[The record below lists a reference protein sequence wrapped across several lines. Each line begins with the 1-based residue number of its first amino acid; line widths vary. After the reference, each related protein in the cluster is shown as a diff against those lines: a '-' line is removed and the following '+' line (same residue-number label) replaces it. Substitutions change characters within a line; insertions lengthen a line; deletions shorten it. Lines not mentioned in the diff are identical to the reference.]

1 MADWKKLLK
10 DVLLADGTI
19 DAAET
24 KIIKAEI
31 MADGVV
37 DAKEVDFLVDLR
49 NSAKGNSP
57 EFEKFFF
64 AALTSNILA
73 DGVVDKK
80 ETKKIRAILFAD
92 GKIDRE
98 EKAFLKAL
106 KAKAKS
112 VCPRVRCA
120 VQGMRGLRRRKPF
133 ADALFGVSVNGC

>member
-1 MADWKKLLK
+1 MANWKKLLK

-24 KIIKAEI
+24 KLIKAEI

-37 DAKEVDFLVDLR
+37 DAKEVEFLVDLR
-49 NSAKGNSP
+49 NSATENSP

-64 AALTSNILA
+64 EALTSNILA

-80 ETKKIRAILFAD
+80 EAKQIRAILFAD
-92 GKIDRE
+92 GIIDRR

-112 VCPRVRCA
+112 VCA
-120 VQGMRGLRRRKPF
+120 EF
-133 ADALFGVSVNGC
+133 DALYKECLG

>member
-19 DAAET
+19 DASET
-24 KIIKAEI
+24 RLIKAEI

-49 NSAKGNSP
+49 NSANENSP

-64 AALTSNILA
+64 EALTSNILA

-80 ETKKIRAILFAD
+80 EAKQIRAILFAD
-92 GKIDRE
+92 GKIDKN
-98 EKAFLKAL
+98 EKAFLRSL

-112 VCPRVRCA
+112 VCPE
-120 VQGMRGLRRRKPF
+120 F
-133 ADALFGVSVNGC
+133 DALYNECVG

>member
-10 DVLLADGTI
+10 TVLLADGTI

-24 KIIKAEI
+24 KLIKAEI

-37 DAKEVDFLVDLR
+37 DAKEIEFLVDLR
-49 NSAKGNSP
+49 NSAKENSP

-64 AALTSNILA
+64 SALTSNILA
-73 DGVVDKK
+73 DGVIDKK
-80 ETKKIRAILFAD
+80 EAKQLRTIIFAD
-92 GKIDRE
+92 GKIDKG

-112 VCPRVRCA
+112 VCPEFETLYKECI
-120 VQGMRGLRRRKPF
+120 G
-133 ADALFGVSVNGC
+133 

>member
-24 KIIKAEI
+24 KLIKAEV

-37 DAKEVDFLVDLR
+37 DAKEIAFLVDLR
-49 NSAKGNSP
+49 NSGKENSP

-64 AALTSNILA
+64 DALTSNILA
-73 DGVVDKK
+73 DGTIDKK
-80 ETKKIRAILFAD
+80 EAKQLRDILFAD
-92 GKIDRE
+92 GKIDKR

-106 KAKAKS
+106 KTKAKK
-112 VCPRVRCA
+112 VCSEFETLYQECV
-120 VQGMRGLRRRKPF
+120 G
-133 ADALFGVSVNGC
+133 

>member
-19 DAAET
+19 DDAET
-24 KIIKAEI
+24 KLIKAEI

-37 DAKEVDFLVDLR
+37 DAKEVEFLVDLR
-49 NSAKGNSP
+49 NSAKENSP
-57 EFEKFFF
+57 EFNKFFF

-73 DGVVDKK
+73 DGTIDKK
-80 ETKKIRAILFAD
+80 EAKQLRTILFAD
-92 GKIDRE
+92 GKIDRG

-112 VCPRVRCA
+112 VCPE
-120 VQGMRGLRRRKPF
+120 F
-133 ADALFGVSVNGC
+133 DALYKECVG

>member
-10 DVLLADGTI
+10 DVLLADGTV

-112 VCPRVRCA
+112 VCPE
-120 VQGMRGLRRRKPF
+120 F
-133 ADALFGVSVNGC
+133 DALYKECVG